1 MAHIHNCFVM
11 QLKPHA
17 NYGRILAVCLQ
28 VVLADPGDAV
38 ILDGEL
44 VVWRK
49 TRGVFEPFG
58 GVRSAMN
65 AARER
70 VAPEH
75 VRPKPVDLCCF
86 VR

>member
-1 MAHIHNCFVM
+1 MFI
-11 QLKPHA
+11 
-17 NYGRILAVCLQ
+17 CLQ

-49 TRGVFEPFG
+49 ARGVFEPFG

-70 VAPEH
+70 VPPEH
-75 VRPKPVDLCCF
+75 VSTTECDA
-86 VR
+86 